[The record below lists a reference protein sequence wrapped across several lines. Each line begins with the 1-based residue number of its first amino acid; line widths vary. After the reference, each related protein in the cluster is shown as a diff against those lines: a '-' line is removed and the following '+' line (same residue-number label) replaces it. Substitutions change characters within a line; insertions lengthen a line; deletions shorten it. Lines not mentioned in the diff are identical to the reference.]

1 MSKQPILL
9 IGTHRSGTTWLAQ
22 QLAQHATLA
31 YWSEPRYVWSWG
43 NSYKPDDVLTEADVQ
58 PEIAHHIRDRFAQ
71 YVATQGK
78 QRLFEKT
85 PSNCFRISFI
95 QKVFPEA
102 KIIHII
108 RDGRSVFRSADQLMT
123 TGYYRQD
130 VLQRRTLE
138 MLQETQV
145 REWPAHIPRILE
157 TLRRKITRQPLKF
170 WGPRPPGWREWIK
183 TDTQNVIL
191 AKQWAAAVSF
201 AVRDSAS
208 LRSNQYLRFRYE
220 DLMTYPSQTLR
231 QIFEFAELSNDS
243 DLISQIAQT
252 VDTSRQFK
260 WRDALDE
267 SLIEEIKPYVK
278 PVLTS
283 LGYEW

>member
-1 MSKQPILL
+1 MSKSPILL
-9 IGTHRSGTTWLAQ
+9 IGTHRSGTTWFAQ
-22 QLAQHATLA
+22 QLSQHPTLA

-43 NSYKPDDVLTEADVQ
+43 NSYKPDDVLTEAD
-58 PEIAHHIRDRFAQ
+58 AHPNITRHIRDRFAR
-71 YVATQGK
+71 YVSDQGK

-85 PSNCFRISFI
+85 PSNCLRISFI
-95 QKVFPEA
+95 RKVFPDA

-130 VLQRRTLE
+130 VLKRRTFE
-138 MLQETQV
+138 MLQETQIW
-145 REWPAHIPRILE
+145 EWPAHLPRIVE
-157 TLRRKITRQPLKF
+157 TLGRKITRQPLKF
-170 WGPRPPGWREWIK
+170 WGPKPPGWREWIK
-183 TDTQNVIL
+183 TDTQNIIL

-208 LRSNQYLRFRYE
+208 LKPDQYLRFRYE
-220 DLMTYPSQTLR
+220 DLMTYPTQTLR

-243 DLISQIAQT
+243 DLVSQIAQT
-252 VDTSRQFK
+252 VDSSRQSK
-260 WRDALDE
+260 WRHALDG
-267 SLIEEIKPYVK
+267 SLLEEIEPHIKS
-278 PVLTS
+278 VLTS